1 MWRTLRLPADGMLTP
16 NEAERVHEIALR
28 ILAEVGLR
36 VSHEPLRESL
46 ARQGLDVRQERVY
59 FEPRLVG
66 RYIEEHRRRLLSAP
80 ASPPESDPGLTLS
93 VSGYNHDLEDPE
105 HGSIAPFTTARL
117 IEMTRFVDSL
127 ADRGVVGST
136 PGYPG
141 DVPPELQPLS
151 QYRIGAVYSRRGG
164 SFGDISSP
172 WVMECVMAMAEAMGS
187 PVRGL
192 PVYLVSPLHL
202 GGDSLAIAL
211 HFRDRIRHLHVS
223 GMPAAGAT
231 APIEPF
237 GALALAAAEAI
248 GSYVALAMGTGLEV
262 SFSVWVFPF
271 DLRAT
276 TMVFGSPENLLL
288 RALARDLNRFYGHR
302 LTTDQGLGD
311 IYVMAKEA
319 GIQAAA
325 EKASLMTAAALMG
338 QRSFSGA
345 GSLSMDDIFSPL
357 QLLIDCEV
365 RDHVQRLILGLPVEE
380 GDTDWVAL
388 VREGVT
394 RGFIAQDSTLDN
406 HRRLLWYPRVF
417 DRCALGAWLRAGS
430 PRLLDRVREL
440 YRAQLAAATYEL
452 QDGDQR
458 RELDHIWEYAC
469 RRLVS

>member
-1 MWRTLRLPADGMLTP
+1 MWRSLQLPHGALLTAS
-16 NEAERVHEIALR
+16 EAERIHHTALR

-36 VSHEPLRESL
+36 VSHEPLREEL
-46 ARQGLDVRQERVY
+46 ARQGLCVRQERV
-59 FEPRLVG
+59 FLEPRLVD
-66 RYIEEHRRRLLSAP
+66 RYVEEHRRRLLSAP
-80 ASPPESDPGLTLS
+80 APPPEDEGRLTLF

-105 HGSIAPFTTARL
+105 AGSIAPFTAARL

-127 ADRGVVGST
+127 ADRGVVAST

-151 QYRIGAVYSRRGG
+151 QYRIGALYSRRGG
-164 SFGDISSP
+164 SFGDISVP
-172 WVMECVMAMAEAMGS
+172 WVMECVMAMAEVMGN
-187 PVRGL
+187 PVQGL

-202 GGDSLAIAL
+202 GGDSLSIAL

-231 APIEPF
+231 APIAPF

-248 GSYVALAMGTGLEV
+248 GSHVALAIGTGLEV

-288 RALARDLNRFYGHR
+288 RALARDLNRFYGHC

-311 IYVMAKEA
+311 IYVMAKET

-357 QLLIDCEV
+357 QLLIDCEI
-365 RDHVQRLILGLPVEE
+365 RDHVQRLILGLPLEE
-380 GDTDWVAL
+380 GDTDWAAL
-388 VREGVT
+388 VEEGVA
-394 RGFIAQDSTLDN
+394 RGFIAQDSTLDS
-406 HRRLLWYPRVF
+406 HRQLLWYPRLF
-417 DRCALGAWLRAGS
+417 DCSALGAWLRAGS
-430 PRLLDRVREL
+430 PRLIDRVREM
-440 YRAQLAAATYEL
+440 YHAQLAGATYEL
-452 QDGDQR
+452 QDTDRR
-458 RELDHIWEYAC
+458 RELDRIWEYAC
-469 RRLVS
+469 RRLAG